1 MRAAWGYTSDDLVVG
16 YSGNL
21 GRGHDYQVVLD
32 AAAALAAHP
41 RIRFLM
47 VGGGAAMVACR
58 EQVARL
64 GLSNVQFQP
73 YQPFERLA
81 ETLSVPDIHWVTL
94 KPDLEG
100 LLLPSKIYGIAA
112 VARPFIFIGAPDG
125 EQAVLVRQWDAG
137 FAVTPDDSAGLV
149 ALLTAIDADRAGLQ
163 AMGGNAR
170 TMLDSFS
177 SATALAQWG
186 ALLAA
191 VAGR

>member
-1 MRAAWGYTSDDLVVG
+1 MI
-16 YSGNL
+16 
-21 GRGHDYQVVLD
+21 
-32 AAAALAAHP
+32 P
-41 RIRFLM
+41 
-47 VGGGAAMVACR
+47 
-58 EQVARL
+58 
-64 GLSNVQFQP
+64 
-73 YQPFERLA
+73 
-81 ETLSVPDIHWVTL
+81 
-94 KPDLEG
+94 
-100 LLLPSKIYGIAA
+100 IA
-112 VARPFIFIGAPDG
+112 IGAQDG

-191 VAGR
+191 IAAR